1 MLHGG
6 VLDPSFMMRYGAA
19 FILTLHELAIL
30 NATEYIYTN
39 VHIYTSTLKQNLIKR
54 PELLSHV
61 LAKFGRKG

>member
-1 MLHGG
+1 
-6 VLDPSFMMRYGAA
+6 MRYGAA